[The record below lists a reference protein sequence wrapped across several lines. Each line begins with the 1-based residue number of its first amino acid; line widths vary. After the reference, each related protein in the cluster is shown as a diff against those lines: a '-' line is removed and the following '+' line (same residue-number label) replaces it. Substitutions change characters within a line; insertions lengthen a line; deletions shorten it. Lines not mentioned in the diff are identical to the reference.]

1 MPTKYVTVA
10 GNALHYWHTGRTTLP
25 AVAPPLAGG
34 EVVLFVHGAGWNGAL
49 WQALLDTLAA
59 THSPL
64 AFDFPGHGRSGG
76 TEALQSIEAYRDCV
90 AGFVDALT
98 TRPVVLVG
106 HDLGGAAALAY
117 AITYRARVRGL
128 VLTGT
133 AARFEFPAAMLDT
146 WRDVMRGR
154 RPQPF
159 TNDGFGSQVDMTV
172 LRTVLAEQV
181 KTDPRVRFHDLAVC
195 NSFEVTPWL
204 PELHVPTL
212 IVSGR
217 EDPYVPVAAA
227 QALHEGLAGSRLVI
241 VDGAGHFVPWE
252 QASLFSDELLGFLAG
267 LGAAGA

>member
-1 MPTKYVTVA
+1 MPTKYVTIQGA
-10 GNALHYWHTGRTTLP
+10 AIHYWHTGRTTLP
-25 AVAPPLAGG
+25 DVAPPLGHG
-34 EVVLFVHGAGWNGAL
+34 EVVVFVHGAGWNGAL
-49 WQALLDTLAA
+49 WQPLLERLAA
-59 THSPL
+59 HSPL

-76 TEALQSIEAYRDCV
+76 TEALESIEAYRDCL
-90 AGFVDALT
+90 AGFVDAVGAQS
-98 TRPVVLVG
+98 VVLVG

-117 AITYRARVRGL
+117 AISHRSRVRGL

-159 TNDGFGSQVDMTV
+159 TNDGFGSQVDMGV
-172 LRTVLAEQV
+172 LRTVLTEQV

-204 PELHVPTL
+204 PELRVPTL

-217 EDPYVPVAAA
+217 EDPYVPVATA
-227 QALHEGLAGSRLVI
+227 QALHEGLAGSKLVL

-252 QASLFSDELLGFLAG
+252 QASLFGDELLAFLSG